1 MGWDIDLDYKNKL
14 KSINSKLIIS
24 FTLIMIITIII
35 IRFFVNTNFK
45 NSFEK
50 YVDDSNKSEINHLI
64 EFDLKNVYLNNDW
77 NINFIENLGI
87 ESIKKGITIKLYDK
101 NDKEIWNVF
110 EDEKILSDNTL
121 NEISKN
127 IKSIENK
134 EDNYFKEFKIDI
146 NDDYGELVGYA
157 YIGHYEFTYYME
169 NDIQFFNAA
178 NNVIDIIGIISI
190 GSIIIISIII
200 SKSIAN
206 PISKVSKMAKLI
218 GEGNYKKEVSYKSNI
233 REINDLINS
242 INKLSNELK
251 EQENLRKQLTGD
263 IAHELRT
270 PLTSIKGHL
279 DAIIA
284 GIWQPT
290 NERLISINEEVIR
303 ITSLVDELRKLAK
316 FDKDKN
322 ILNKEI
328 VDLTRY
334 IKSITYN
341 YEAKALEKN
350 ITIKYKLED
359 IKALIDKEKFARVI
373 INILANAIKYNNGN
387 NEIYI
392 SSFKKSNNIIISIK
406 DCGIG
411 IDKSDQK
418 NIFER
423 FYRVDKSR
431 SSNEKG
437 MGVGLAMAKS
447 IVDAHGGEIKVQS
460 EINKGSEFTII
471 LPNDDTNKNSK
482 VDS

>member
-24 FTLIMIITIII
+24 FTLIMIVTIIT

-50 YVDDSNKSEINHLI
+50 YVDDSNKVEINHLI
-64 EFDLKNVYLNNDW
+64 EFDLKGIYSNDEW
-77 NINFIENLGI
+77 DMNLIENLGVD
-87 ESIKKGITIKLYDK
+87 SIRKGITIEIYNK
-101 NDKEIWNVF
+101 NDQKLWSVF
-110 EDEKILSDNTL
+110 EDEKVLSDTTL
-121 NEISKN
+121 SEISKN
-127 IKSIENK
+127 IKSIEK
-134 EDNYFKEFKIDI
+134 KKDNYFKEFKVDI
-146 NDDYGELVGYA
+146 NNDDGELVGYA

-178 NNVIDIIGIISI
+178 NKIIDIIGIISI

-206 PISKVSKMAKLI
+206 PILKVSKMAKLI

-233 REINDLINS
+233 REIDDLISS

-251 EQENLRKQLTGD
+251 EQENLRKQLTED

-270 PLTSIKGHL
+270 PLTSIRGHL
-279 DAIIA
+279 DTIIA

-303 ITSLVDELRKLAK
+303 ITNLVDELRKLAK
-316 FDKDKN
+316 FDKEKN
-322 ILNKEI
+322 NLNKQI
-328 VDLTRY
+328 VDLKKY
-334 IKSITYN
+334 IKSIAYN
-341 YEAKALEKN
+341 YEGKALEKN
-350 ITIKYKLED
+350 IIIKYKLED
-359 IKALIDKEKFARVI
+359 IKALIDKEKFAQVI

-392 SSFKKSNNIIISIK
+392 SSFKKDDNIVISIK
-406 DCGIG
+406 DYGVGIA
-411 IDKSDQK
+411 KSEQK

-431 SSNEKG
+431 GANEKG
-437 MGVGLAMAKS
+437 MGVGLTIAKS
-447 IVDAHGGEIKVQS
+447 IVNAHGGEIKVYS
-460 EINKGSEFTII
+460 EINKGSEFII
-471 LPNDDTNKNSK
+471 TLPNEEQ
-482 VDS
+482 

>member
-24 FTLIMIITIII
+24 FTLIMIVTIIT

-50 YVDDSNKSEINHLI
+50 YVDDSNKVEINHLI
-64 EFDLKNVYLNNDW
+64 EFDLKGIYSNDEW
-77 NINFIENLGI
+77 DMNLIENLGVD
-87 ESIKKGITIKLYDK
+87 SIRKGITIEIYNK
-101 NDKEIWNVF
+101 NDQKLWSVF
-110 EDEKILSDNTL
+110 EDEKVLSDTTL
-121 NEISKN
+121 SEISKN
-127 IKSIENK
+127 IKSIEK
-134 EDNYFKEFKIDI
+134 KKDNYFKEFNVDI
-146 NDDYGELVGYA
+146 NNDDGELVGYA

-178 NNVIDIIGIISI
+178 NKIIDIIGIISI

-233 REINDLINS
+233 REIDDLISS

-251 EQENLRKQLTGD
+251 EQENLRKQLTED

-270 PLTSIKGHL
+270 PLTSIRGHL
-279 DAIIA
+279 DTIIA

-303 ITSLVDELRKLAK
+303 ITNLVDELRKLAK
-316 FDKDKN
+316 FDKEKN
-322 ILNKEI
+322 NLNKEI
-328 VDLTRY
+328 VALKKY
-334 IKSITYN
+334 IKSIAYN
-341 YEAKALEKN
+341 YEGKALEKN
-350 ITIKYKLED
+350 IIIKYKLED
-359 IKALIDKEKFARVI
+359 IKALIDKEKFAQVI

-392 SSFKKSNNIIISIK
+392 SSFKKDDNIVISIK
-406 DCGIG
+406 DYGVGIA
-411 IDKSDQK
+411 KSEQK

-431 SSNEKG
+431 GANEKG
-437 MGVGLAMAKS
+437 MGVGLTIAKS
-447 IVDAHGGEIKVQS
+447 IVNAHGGEIKVYS
-460 EINKGSEFTII
+460 EINKGSEFII
-471 LPNDDTNKNSK
+471 TLPNEEQ
-482 VDS
+482 

>member
-24 FTLIMIITIII
+24 FTFIMIVTIIT

-50 YVDDSNKSEINHLI
+50 YVDDSNKVEINHLI
-64 EFDLKNVYLNNDW
+64 EFDLKGIYSNDEW
-77 NINFIENLGI
+77 DMNLIENLGVD
-87 ESIKKGITIKLYDK
+87 SIRKGITIEIYNK
-101 NDKEIWNVF
+101 NDQKLWSVF
-110 EDEKILSDNTL
+110 EDEKVLSDTTL
-121 NEISKN
+121 SEISKN
-127 IKSIENK
+127 IKSIEK
-134 EDNYFKEFKIDI
+134 KKDNYFKEFKVDI
-146 NDDYGELVGYA
+146 NNDDGELVGYA

-178 NNVIDIIGIISI
+178 NKIIDIIGIISI

-233 REINDLINS
+233 REIDDLISS

-251 EQENLRKQLTGD
+251 EQENLRKQLTED

-270 PLTSIKGHL
+270 PLTSIRGHL
-279 DAIIA
+279 DTIIA

-303 ITSLVDELRKLAK
+303 ITNLVDKLRKLAK
-316 FDKDKN
+316 FDKEKN
-322 ILNKEI
+322 NLNKEI
-328 VDLTRY
+328 VDLKKY
-334 IKSITYN
+334 IKSIAYN
-341 YEAKALEKN
+341 YEGKALEKN
-350 ITIKYKLED
+350 IIIKYKLED
-359 IKALIDKEKFARVI
+359 IKALIDKEKFAQVI

-392 SSFKKSNNIIISIK
+392 SSFKKDDNIVISIK
-406 DCGIG
+406 DYGVGIA
-411 IDKSDQK
+411 KSEQK

-431 SSNEKG
+431 GANEKG
-437 MGVGLAMAKS
+437 MGVGLTIAKS
-447 IVDAHGGEIKVQS
+447 IVNAHGGEIKVYS
-460 EINKGSEFTII
+460 EINKGSEFII
-471 LPNDDTNKNSK
+471 TLPNEEQ
-482 VDS
+482 

>member
-24 FTLIMIITIII
+24 FTLIMIVTIIT

-50 YVDDSNKSEINHLI
+50 YVDDSNKVEINHLI
-64 EFDLKNVYLNNDW
+64 EFDLKGIYSNDEW
-77 NINFIENLGI
+77 DMNLIENLGVD
-87 ESIKKGITIKLYDK
+87 SIRKGITIEIYNK
-101 NDKEIWNVF
+101 NDQKLWSVF
-110 EDEKILSDNTL
+110 EDEKVLSDTTL
-121 NEISKN
+121 SEISKN
-127 IKSIENK
+127 IKSIEK
-134 EDNYFKEFKIDI
+134 KKDNYFKEFKVDI
-146 NDDYGELVGYA
+146 NNDDGELVGYA

-178 NNVIDIIGIISI
+178 NKIIDIIGIISI

-233 REINDLINS
+233 REIDDLISS

-251 EQENLRKQLTGD
+251 EQENLRKQLTED

-270 PLTSIKGHL
+270 PLTSIRGHL
-279 DAIIA
+279 DTIIA

-303 ITSLVDELRKLAK
+303 ITKLVDELRKLAK
-316 FDKDKN
+316 FDKEKN
-322 ILNKEI
+322 NLNKEI
-328 VDLTRY
+328 VDLKKY
-334 IKSITYN
+334 IKSIAYN
-341 YEAKALEKN
+341 YEGKALEKN
-350 ITIKYKLED
+350 IIIKYKLED
-359 IKALIDKEKFARVI
+359 IKALIDKEKFAQVI

-392 SSFKKSNNIIISIK
+392 SSFKKDDNIVISIK
-406 DCGIG
+406 DYGVGIA
-411 IDKSDQK
+411 KSEQK

-431 SSNEKG
+431 GANEKG
-437 MGVGLAMAKS
+437 MGVGLTIAKS
-447 IVDAHGGEIKVQS
+447 IVNAHGGEIKVYS
-460 EINKGSEFTII
+460 EINKGSEFII
-471 LPNDDTNKNSK
+471 TLPNEEQ
-482 VDS
+482 

>member
-24 FTLIMIITIII
+24 FTLIMIVTIIT

-50 YVDDSNKSEINHLI
+50 YVDDSNKVEINHLI
-64 EFDLKNVYLNNDW
+64 EFDLKGIYSNDEW
-77 NINFIENLGI
+77 DMNLIENLGVD
-87 ESIKKGITIKLYDK
+87 SIRKGITIEIYNK
-101 NDKEIWNVF
+101 NDQKLWSVF
-110 EDEKILSDNTL
+110 EDEKVLSDTTL
-121 NEISKN
+121 SEISKN
-127 IKSIENK
+127 IKSIEK
-134 EDNYFKEFKIDI
+134 KKDNYFKEFKVDI
-146 NDDYGELVGYA
+146 NNDDGELVGYA

-178 NNVIDIIGIISI
+178 NKIIDIIGIISI

-206 PISKVSKMAKLI
+206 PILKVSKMAKLI

-233 REINDLINS
+233 REIDDLISS

-251 EQENLRKQLTGD
+251 EQENLRKQLTED

-270 PLTSIKGHL
+270 PLTSIRGHL
-279 DAIIA
+279 DTIIA
-284 GIWQPT
+284 GVWQPT

-303 ITSLVDELRKLAK
+303 ITNLVDELRKLAK
-316 FDKDKN
+316 FDKEKN
-322 ILNKEI
+322 NLNKEI
-328 VDLTRY
+328 VGLKKY
-334 IKSITYN
+334 IKSIAYN
-341 YEAKALEKN
+341 YEGKALEKN
-350 ITIKYKLED
+350 IIIKYKLED
-359 IKALIDKEKFARVI
+359 IKALIDKEKFAQVI

-392 SSFKKSNNIIISIK
+392 SSFKKDDNIVISIK
-406 DCGIG
+406 DYGVGIA
-411 IDKSDQK
+411 KSEQK

-431 SSNEKG
+431 GANEKG
-437 MGVGLAMAKS
+437 MGVGLTIAKS
-447 IVDAHGGEIKVQS
+447 IVNAHGGEIKVYS
-460 EINKGSEFTII
+460 EINKGSEFII
-471 LPNDDTNKNSK
+471 TLPN
-482 VDS
+482 